1 MGDLVRGIGSSVDA
15 AAQATDFAER
25 QIVLMKQQI
34 SSVEDAD
41 VTASILQLNDAR
53 QLQETALAAE
63 ARRPRTSLFEYL
75 R

>member
-1 MGDLVRGIGSSVDA
+1 M
-15 AAQATDFAER
+15 
-25 QIVLMKQQI
+25 LMKQQI

-63 ARRPRTSLFEYL
+63 ARRPRRSLFECL